1 MITFTRRYEDKS
13 NNYGFQFQ
21 FHCDRSTWPSSFCRW
36 KECSTSFLSTYQ
48 ANPVG
53 IASTLTQA
61 ASYLIGKGYG
71 IGHAGHLINNVY
83 KSQAWQDAY
92 AKAIEE
98 VKPHFKQ
105 CTRCAAWVCADNC
118 WNDRRALCTTC
129 APELGN
135 EVASA
140 NAQAAKEQIFKR
152 ARDTD
157 QISHVDTGTDQVA
170 SCPHCGERSAG
181 GKFCVGCGKEFVSP
195 SFCASCGKKVTSGA
209 NSKFCQHCGDRL

>member
-1 MITFTRRYEDKS
+1 MITFTRRYDDKS

-21 FHCDRSTWPSSFCRW
+21 FFCDRSTVTTICAWR
-36 KECSTSFLSTYQ
+36 ECSTSFLSTYQ
-48 ANPVG
+48 PNPVG

-61 ASYLIGKGYG
+61 ASYLIGKGYR
-71 IGHAGHLINNVY
+71 IGSAGHLINDVY

-98 VKPHFKQ
+98 VKPNFHQ
-105 CTRCAAWVCADNC
+105 CTRCSAWVCSQNC
-118 WNDRRALCTTC
+118 WNKNRALCTTC

-152 ARDTD
+152 ARETD
-157 QISHVDTGTDQVA
+157 QLSNIDPASEKIA
-170 SCPHCGERSAG
+170 SCPDCGERSSG
-181 GKFCVGCGKEFVSP
+181 GKFCAGCGKEFLRP
-195 SFCASCGKKVTSGA
+195 SFCPSCGKKISSGPDA
-209 NSKFCQHCGDRL
+209 RFCMHCGDKL